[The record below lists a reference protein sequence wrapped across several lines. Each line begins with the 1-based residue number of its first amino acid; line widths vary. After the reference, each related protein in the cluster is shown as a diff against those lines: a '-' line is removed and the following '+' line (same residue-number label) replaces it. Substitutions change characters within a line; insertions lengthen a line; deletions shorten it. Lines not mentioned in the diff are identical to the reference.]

1 MPRTLKT
8 FVTDSGF
15 FELAVAAPSMKA
27 ALSAWGMTHN
37 VFADGL
43 AKQTQDAKIIEAT
56 SAEPG
61 VVLRRPLGSKGA
73 FTKDAALPKVK
84 PSNLPRKQTPRA
96 DTLEMKRAAVKKA
109 QAALDAAASAHEQAL
124 AAIEDEIADAKA
136 RAKDETAAWR
146 AEEKRLKAAL
156 AAARKP

>member
-1 MPRTLKT
+1 MPRKLKT
-8 FVTDSGF
+8 FITDSGF

-27 ALSAWGMTHN
+27 ALGAWGMTHN

-43 AKQTQDAKIIEAT
+43 AKQTQDAKITEA
-56 SAEPG
+56 ACAAPG

-73 FTKDAALPKVK
+73 FTEHAALPKVK

-96 DTLEMKRAAVKKA
+96 DPSAVKKA
-109 QAALDAAASAHEQAL
+109 QATLDAATRAHHQAL

-146 AEEKRLKAAL
+146 DEEKRLKAAL